1 MSETVVSSARKT
13 VVIGFDRPFC
23 IIGERI
29 NPTGRKKLAAE
40 MAAGDFST
48 VEKDALAQ
56 VEAGA
61 HMLDVNAGIPLAD
74 EPAILAQTIQ
84 LVQSLTDV
92 PLSIDSSIV
101 AALEAGL
108 AVYKGRPLVSVSA
121 VGSLQ
126 DHLHPGELVVVD
138 QFIDRTRGRP
148 STFFEE
154 DVVAHVSLAQPTD
167 PALSQ
172 CLARA
177 AERAGARVHHAG
189 TYLCMEGPQFST
201 RAESLLHRG
210 FKADV
215 IGMTALP
222 EAKLAREAELPY
234 ASLCFVTDYDAW
246 HDTEE
251 AVSVDN
257 VLAVLRK
264 NVALG
269 QRILREVR
277 DWPAPEESPASS
289 ALRGAVITDPRCIG
303 PAARERFALLIGKY
317 LPVETP

>member
-1 MSETVVSSARKT
+1 MSRHHIG
-13 VVIGFDRPFC
+13 VIG
-23 IIGERI
+23 GS
-29 NPTGRKKLAAE
+29 GLYE
-40 MAAGDFST
+40 MPGL
-48 VEKDALAQ
+48 ENLR
-56 VEAGA
+56 E
-61 HMLDVNAGIPLAD
+61 
-74 EPAILAQTIQ
+74 Q
-84 LVQSLTDV
+84 LVRTPYGDPSDAIVLGTLGDTQFYFLPRHGRGHRIAPHRLNARANVYALKSLG
-92 PLSIDSSIV
+92 
-101 AALEAGL
+101 AQQ
-108 AVYKGRPLVSVSA
+108 LVSVSA

-167 PALSQ
+167 AALSH
-172 CLARA
+172 CLAGA